1 MSIVTFVPQIIYNAG
16 ATTISLSLPMRLW
29 DPSSL
34 GVGGKNVSTAGAPEA
49 FELRRDE
56 LVKVTIR
63 FKETEWAVM
72 RTFLVFQQ
80 QNPGSTFTFN
90 FQTNP
95 VIAAPSVVYLEKPAM
110 GEAIAPKRG
119 DAKGTF
125 EIDLVLRSSTS
136 TSLHVQ
142 AF

>member
-1 MSIVTFVPQIIYNAG
+1 MSTTTFNPQIVYNAG
-16 ATTISLSLPMRLW
+16 ATTVSLTLPMRLW
-29 DPSSL
+29 DPTSR
-34 GVGGKNVSTAGAPEA
+34 GVGGQNVSTAGIPEA

-56 LVKVTIR
+56 LVKVTLR
-63 FKETEWAVM
+63 FKETEWPNI

-80 QNPGSTFTFN
+80 RNPSSSFTFN
-90 FQTNP
+90 FQTSP
-95 VIAAPSVVYLEKPAM
+95 LVAAPSAVYLEKPAM
-110 GEAIAPKRG
+110 AEDISPKRG

-125 EIDLVLRSSTS
+125 EIDLVLRSVNS